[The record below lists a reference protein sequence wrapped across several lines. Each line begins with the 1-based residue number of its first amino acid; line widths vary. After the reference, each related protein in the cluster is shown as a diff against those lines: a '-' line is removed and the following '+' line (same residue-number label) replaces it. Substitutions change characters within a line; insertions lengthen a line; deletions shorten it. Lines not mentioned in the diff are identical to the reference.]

1 LISFAFIESKVLE
14 LRTDDPVFS
23 PIVPARALTPPPEIV
38 IAAAAPSVCTKFLRE
53 IFMGIL
59 LLRKLKPHDCILVR
73 KISQENSYSANS
85 RSKNKETNALQSEYV
100 FEKIHKKN
108 P

>member
-1 LISFAFIESKVLE
+1 
-14 LRTDDPVFS
+14 
-23 PIVPARALTPPPEIV
+23 
-38 IAAAAPSVCTKFLRE
+38 
-53 IFMGIL
+53 MGIL

-100 FEKIHKKN
+100 FEKIQKKILEIKSYIGV
-108 P
+108 